1 MRPGFRIAYYFAI
14 SIFTAVIFVA
24 LIEDT
29 EVHRFD
35 PLSLLPAIVACTDYY
50 GTLVVASLIRQRN
63 PAADL
68 GRLELNPLF
77 KKDIAHLRIVSFGF
91 FLQVCMRLTVFL
103 MLSHAPPGHWNQVF
117 LGGVGFTLGL
127 NGAPT
132 IHHLINIFY
141 LRKIFAAHNFER
153 SDHLRHWRTPRK
165 DTSIMADGICMAA
178 FIVSALLVPNAI
190 VIGGLLGVIACR
202 LMRVR
207 LVKEAALGLHG

>member
-14 SIFTAVIFVA
+14 SIFTAVLFVA

-50 GTLVVASLIRQRN
+50 GTLVVASLIKQRN

-68 GRLELNPLF
+68 GRFELNPLF
-77 KKDIAHLRIVSFGF
+77 KKDIAHLRIFSFGF
-91 FLQVCMRLTVFL
+91 FLQVCMRLAVFV
-103 MLSHAPPGHWNQVF
+103 MLSHAPAGHWNQVF

-127 NGAPT
+127 NGALT

-141 LRKIFAAHNFER
+141 IRHIFPTHRFE
-153 SDHLRHWRTPRK
+153 SSVHWRHGRTPGM
-165 DTSIMADGICMAA
+165 DTSIIADGICLAV
-178 FIVSALLVPNAI
+178 FIVSALFVPNAL
-190 VIGGLLGVIACR
+190 VVGGLLGLVACR
-202 LMRVR
+202 LMRIR
-207 LVKEAALGLHG
+207 LTKEAALGLHS